1 MRKRERVRVTIYN
14 GVREEKEL
22 QLGVAVGITWAFF
35 ASRGPPFSFFF
46 FFFLGGNIIKVFYF
60 NFYKIVFLFICYWEI
75 ILL

>member
-46 FFFLGGNIIKVFYF
+46 FFFWGVILLRFFILIF
-60 NFYKIVFLFICYWEI
+60 IRLFIYLFVI
-75 ILL
+75 GI

>member
-46 FFFLGGNIIKVFYF
+46 FFFLGVILLRFFFLIF
-60 NFYKIVFLFICYWEI
+60 IRLFIYLFVI
-75 ILL
+75 GI

>member
-46 FFFLGGNIIKVFYF
+46 FFWGV
-60 NFYKIVFLFICYWEI
+60 
-75 ILL
+75 ILLRFLILIFIRLFFYLFVIGI

>member
-46 FFFLGGNIIKVFYF
+46 FFWGV
-60 NFYKIVFLFICYWEI
+60 
-75 ILL
+75 ILLRFFILIFIRLFFYLFVIGI